1 MSFLY
6 ALESIRHPLLDGFF
20 SVITYLGSEW
30 LFIAAA
36 VIVFW
41 CVNKRDGYYLLAAGL
56 LGTVLN
62 QFLKITCRV
71 ARPWVR
77 DPHFTIV
84 ESARAGATGYSFP
97 SGHSQNVTVV
107 MGCLARTVKK
117 TWVRVVSVVCIVLV
131 CFSRMYL
138 GVHTPADVA
147 VGMACALVLVWGL
160 YPIFRRSGEKPWLV
174 TAVFAFAAAVSLGA
188 VLYVELYPWDAGVD
202 AENLASAVKNS
213 YTMLGCALGV
223 LVGQPIERRYVNF
236 DTRAPWWGQVIK
248 CAAGIGIVLGGKAAL
263 KAPLLALLG
272 GHAAATAV
280 RYFLVVLVAIVV
292 WPMTFSWFRGKRQ
305 GGAS

>member
-6 ALESIRHPLLDGFF
+6 ALESIRHPVLDGFF
-20 SVITYLGSEW
+20 SVITYFGSEW

-36 VIVFW
+36 VAVFW
-41 CVNKRDGYYLLAAGL
+41 CHNKRDGYYLLAAGL

-62 QFLKITCRV
+62 QVLKITCQV
-71 ARPWVR
+71 PRPWVR
-77 DPHFTIV
+77 DPQFTIV

-107 MGCLARTVKK
+107 MGCLARTAKK
-117 TWVRVVSVVCIVLV
+117 TWVRAVSIIFVVLV

-147 VGMACALVLVWGL
+147 VGFGCALVLVLVL
-160 YPIFRRSGEKPWLV
+160 YPIFQKSDEKPWII
-174 TAVFAFAAAVSLGA
+174 TAVFAFAAVVSLGA
-188 VLYVELYPWDAGVD
+188 VLYVELYPWAADVD

-223 LVGQPIERRYVNF
+223 LVGQPMERRYVKF
-236 DTRAPWWGQVIK
+236 DTKAPRWGQIIK
-248 CAAGIGIVLGGKAAL
+248 CVVGVGLVLGLKAAL

-280 RYFLVVLVAIVV
+280 RYFLVVLAAIVV
-292 WPMTFSWFRGKRQ
+292 WPMTFSWFAKK
-305 GGAS
+305 S